1 MSRNS
6 LKIVIILATISII
19 GIAVTQIYWVS
30 RALDIRENQFNRD
43 VNTALRNV
51 AAQIFEINKTPSPAN
66 NPVNQLSTNYFV
78 VAVNGVVDVSLL
90 EFLLVTEFEKKN
102 ITADFE
108 FGVYDCSDN
117 CMVYGNFVSSR
128 SDRKLAS
135 IADLPTWK
143 DEGYYFGVQFPFLQ
157 ANLLS
162 QMGIWGFSSAV
173 LLVVVLFFVYTL
185 LAILKQ
191 KRLSEIQKDFIN
203 NMTHEFKTPIA
214 TIAISSEVLKN
225 PGISKEPDRLLK
237 YATVIE
243 NESNRLK
250 QQVERVLQMAQL
262 DEKKIELHTERFDA
276 NDLLKEAV
284 QNCALALPENRGN
297 IELKL
302 NGAQHTIVGD
312 KLHLTNV
319 INNLIDNAVKYN
331 NNEPQII
338 VRTYN
343 KKNTFCIEVEDNG
356 MGIAPENHNKIFE
369 RFYRVPTG
377 NVHNVKGFGLGLNYV
392 KLIVNAHKGRITLDS
407 TLGKGTIFKIF
418 LPLV

>member
-1 MSRNS
+1 LEST
-6 LKIVIILATISII
+6 IV
-19 GIAVTQIYWVS
+19 
-30 RALDIRENQFNRD
+30 
-43 VNTALRNV
+43 
-51 AAQIFEINKTPSPAN
+51 
-66 NPVNQLSTNYFV
+66 
-78 VAVNGVVDVSLL
+78 
-90 EFLLVTEFEKKN
+90 
-102 ITADFE
+102 
-108 FGVYDCSDN
+108 
-117 CMVYGNFVSSR
+117 GNFVSSQP
-128 SDRKLAS
+128 DRKLAN
-135 IADLPTWK
+135 ITDLPTWK

-173 LLVVVLFFVYTL
+173 LLVVILFFVYTL

-191 KRLSEIQKDFIN
+191 RRLSEVQQDFIN

-225 PGISKEPDRLLK
+225 PNISKEPDRLLK

-262 DEKKIELHTERFDA
+262 DEKKIELNTETFDA
-276 NDLLKEAV
+276 NELLKEAI
-284 QNCALALPENRGN
+284 QNCSLTLQENKGS

-302 NGAQHTIVGD
+302 NGALHTIVGD

-331 NNEPQII
+331 NNKPQIVI
-338 VRTYN
+338 RTYN
-343 KKNTFCIEVEDNG
+343 KKDAFCIEVEDNG
-356 MGIAPENHNKIFE
+356 MGIASENHNRIFE
-369 RFYRVPTG
+369 RFYRIPTG
-377 NVHNVKGFGLGLNYV
+377 NVHDVKGFGLGLNYV
-392 KLIVNAHKGRITLDS
+392 KLIVEAHKGSITLNS

-418 LPLV
+418 LPVA